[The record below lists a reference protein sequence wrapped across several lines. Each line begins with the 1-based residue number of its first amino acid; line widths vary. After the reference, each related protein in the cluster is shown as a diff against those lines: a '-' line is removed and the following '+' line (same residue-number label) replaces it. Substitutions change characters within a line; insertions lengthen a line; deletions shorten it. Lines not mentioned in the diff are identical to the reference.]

1 MSDDKITQKNELP
14 NTLLET
20 AYYKNNLYY
29 IETEEKEEYMKGKK
43 KVVSTVIGT
52 VVAVAAIAIV
62 SLATIQMLGK
72 NNILANTNNNSV
84 ETKPKA
90 LDTSSWDLRKV
101 SVYTDPVSGK
111 KAPIPVGYVAS
122 QVTGETGIDTGL
134 VIYEGTVPVTGTQ
147 VGVPGTEA
155 WDASCNRN
163 QWVWVPVSDVSRIYD
178 TNTRKSKLYSITQ
191 TGRSNYSNS
200 NYEPGVLPNNRDNE
214 RYFSQY
220 NLSGMT
226 KKKLLY
232 ELETELDETIK
243 SIEKYGGFYIG
254 RYETGKVTK
263 RNSTRYVKP
272 VIQRIQGEMS
282 INYVTWYDS
291 YINLKTLGVN
301 ENVKSNM
308 IYGCLWDETLQW
320 FRESGAKTD
329 AELYNSL
336 TWGNYGVSNS
346 FTYYTN
352 VSGSV
357 GTKSSKTII
366 PTGSTERNK
375 ANNIYD
381 MAGNVREWTMEG
393 NGGNTGL
400 WSRKVR
406 GSYFETSTTSDG
418 TSGAGHRYYEYPYS
432 NGDHYDL
439 GQGDIRCAC
448 VYVYKIEI
456 LRV

>member
-52 VVAVAAIAIV
+52 VVAVAAITIV

-72 NNILANTNNNSV
+72 NNILANTNNNSDM
-84 ETKPKA
+84 TKPKA
-90 LDTSSWDLRKV
+90 LDTSSWDTTKV
-101 SVYTDPVSGK
+101 TVYTDPASGK

-122 QVTGETGIDTGL
+122 QVTGENGIDTGL

-155 WDASCNRN
+155 WTASCERN
-163 QWVWVPVSDVSRIYD
+163 QWVWVPVPDVSRIYD

-254 RYETGKVTK
+254 RYENGETK
-263 RNSTRYVKP
+263 TVKP
-272 VIQRIQGEMS
+272 VVKRMS
-282 INYVTWYDS
+282 SNPYASWYDT
-291 YINLKTLGVN
+291 YVNLRTLVPNENLKAN
-301 ENVKSNM
+301 I

-329 AELYNSL
+329 EDIYNSAS
-336 TWGNYGVSNS
+336 WGNHKDSEG

-352 VSGSV
+352 VAGST
-357 GTKSSKTII
+357 GSKTQNSGKSI

-381 MAGNVREWTMEG
+381 MAGNQWEWTLEG
-393 NGGNTGL
+393 YGNF
-400 WSRKVR
+400 SRR
-406 GSYFETSTTSDG
+406 RRGGSYTAT
-418 TSGAGHRYYEYPYS
+418 
-432 NGDHYDL
+432 
-439 GQGDIRCAC
+439 
-448 VYVYKIEI
+448 
-456 LRV
+456 LRAIVQ

>member
-20 AYYKNNLYY
+20 AYFKNNLYY

-52 VVAVAAIAIV
+52 VVAVAAITIV

-72 NNILANTNNNSV
+72 NNILANTNNNSDM
-84 ETKPKA
+84 TKPKA
-90 LDTSSWDLRKV
+90 LDTSSWDTTKV
-101 SVYTDPVSGK
+101 TVYTDPASGK

-122 QVTGETGIDTGL
+122 QVTGENGIDTGL

-155 WDASCNRN
+155 WTASCERN
-163 QWVWVPVSDVSRIYD
+163 QWVWVPVPDVSRIYD

-254 RYETGKVTK
+254 RYENGETK
-263 RNSTRYVKP
+263 TVKP
-272 VIQRIQGEMS
+272 VVKRMS
-282 INYVTWYDS
+282 SNPYASWYDT
-291 YINLKTLGVN
+291 YVNLRTLVPNENLKAN
-301 ENVKSNM
+301 I

-329 AELYNSL
+329 EDIYNSAS
-336 TWGNYGVSNS
+336 WGNHKDSEG

-352 VSGSV
+352 VAGST
-357 GTKSSKTII
+357 GSKTQNSGKSI

-381 MAGNVREWTMEG
+381 MAGNQWEWTLEG
-393 NGGNTGL
+393 DGIIGRRKRGGVCTGNASGYSVGYRNGYGPYYTDA
-400 WSRKVR
+400 SRA
-406 GSYFETSTTSDG
+406 YF
-418 TSGAGHRYYEYPYS
+418 Y
-432 NGDHYDL
+432 
-439 GQGDIRCAC
+439 I
-448 VYVYKIEI
+448 K
-456 LRV
+456 

>member
-20 AYYKNNLYY
+20 AYFKNNLYY

-52 VVAVAAIAIV
+52 VVAVAAITIV

-72 NNILANTNNNSV
+72 NNILANTNNNSDM
-84 ETKPKA
+84 TKPKA
-90 LDTSSWDLRKV
+90 LDTSSWDTTKV
-101 SVYTDPVSGK
+101 TVYTDPASGK

-163 QWVWVPVSDVSRIYD
+163 QWVWVPVPDVSRIYD
-178 TNTRKSKLYSITQ
+178 TNTRKSKLYSITS
-191 TGRSNYSNS
+191 TGRSTYNNS
-200 NYEPGVLPNNRDNE
+200 NYEPGVLIGNVYDNE

-220 NLSGMT
+220 NMPGMT

-254 RYETGKVTK
+254 RYENGETK
-263 RNSTRYVKP
+263 TVKP
-272 VIQRIQGEMS
+272 VVKRMS
-282 INYVTWYDS
+282 SNPYASWYDT
-291 YINLKTLGVN
+291 YVNLRTLVPNENLKAN
-301 ENVKSNM
+301 I

-329 AELYNSL
+329 EEIYNSA
-336 TWGNYGVSNS
+336 TWGNHLDSEG

-352 VSGSV
+352 VAGST
-357 GTKSSKTII
+357 GSKTKGSGKSI

-381 MAGNVREWTMEG
+381 MAGNQWEWTLEG
-393 NGGNTGL
+393 NGNNSRRIRGGNYNG
-400 WSRKVR
+400 SASGFSVGYR
-406 GSYFETSTTSDG
+406 GSYD
-418 TSGAGHRYYEYPYS
+418 PYDTNAS
-432 NGDHYDL
+432 RAYFY
-439 GQGDIRCAC
+439 I
-448 VYVYKIEI
+448 K
-456 LRV
+456 

>member
-1 MSDDKITQKNELP
+1 M
-14 NTLLET
+14 
-20 AYYKNNLYY
+20 
-29 IETEEKEEYMKGKK
+29 
-43 KVVSTVIGT
+43 
-52 VVAVAAIAIV
+52 AIV
-62 SLATIQMLGK
+62 VIQLCTKKGIIK
-72 NNILANTNNNSV
+72 DTSVLDVESSGLV

-90 LDTSSWDLRKV
+90 LDTSSWDTTKV
-101 SVYTDPVSGK
+101 TVYTDPASGK

-122 QVTGETGIDTGL
+122 QVTGENGIDTGL

-155 WDASCNRN
+155 WTASCERN
-163 QWVWVPVSDVSRIYD
+163 QWVWVPVPDVSRIYD

-254 RYETGKVTK
+254 RYENGETK
-263 RNSTRYVKP
+263 TVKP
-272 VIQRIQGEMS
+272 VVKRMS
-282 INYVTWYDS
+282 SNPSASWYDT
-291 YINLKTLGVN
+291 YANLRTLGAN
-301 ENVKSNM
+301 ENVKAN
-308 IYGCLWDETLQW
+308 IIWGCLWDETLQW

-329 AELYNSL
+329 EDIYNSAS
-336 TWGNYGVSNS
+336 WGNHKDSEG

-352 VSGSV
+352 VAGST
-357 GTKSSKTII
+357 GSKTQNSGKSI

-381 MAGNVREWTMEG
+381 MAGNQWEWTLEG
-393 NGGNTGL
+393 YGRYGRRKRGGNCYGYASDYSVGYRAYNNPSDTGA
-400 WSRKVR
+400 SRA
-406 GSYFETSTTSDG
+406 YF
-418 TSGAGHRYYEYPYS
+418 Y
-432 NGDHYDL
+432 
-439 GQGDIRCAC
+439 I
-448 VYVYKIEI
+448 K
-456 LRV
+456 

>member
-52 VVAVAAIAIV
+52 VVAVAAITIV

-72 NNILANTNNNSV
+72 NNILANTNNNLDM
-84 ETKPKA
+84 TKPKA
-90 LDTSSWDLRKV
+90 LDTSSWDTTKV
-101 SVYTDPVSGK
+101 TVYTDPASGK

-155 WDASCNRN
+155 WDASCERN
-163 QWVWVPVSDVSRIYD
+163 QWVWVPVPDVSRIYD
-178 TNTRKSKLYSITQ
+178 TNTRKSKLYTITS
-191 TGRSNYSNS
+191 TGRSTYNNS
-200 NYEPGVLPNNRDNE
+200 NYEPGTLVGSQYADTE

-220 NLSGMT
+220 NLPGMT
-226 KKKLLY
+226 KTKLFY
-232 ELETELDETIK
+232 EIETELDETIK

-254 RYETGKVTK
+254 RYENGETK
-263 RNSTRYVKP
+263 TVKP
-272 VIQRIQGEMS
+272 VVKRMS
-282 INYVTWYDS
+282 SNPYASWYDT
-291 YINLKTLGVN
+291 YVNLRTLVPNENLKAN
-301 ENVKSNM
+301 
-308 IYGCLWDETLQW
+308 IIWGCLWDETLQW

-329 AELYNSL
+329 EDIYNSA
-336 TWGNYGVSNS
+336 TWGNHKDSEG

-352 VSGSV
+352 VAGST
-357 GTKSSKTII
+357 GSKTQGKSASI

-381 MAGNVREWTMEG
+381 MAGNQWEWTLEGFG
-393 NGGNTGL
+393 NGHRRGRGGYYDYVASDYSVGYRDGNNPSVTAA
-400 WSRKVR
+400 SRA
-406 GSYFETSTTSDG
+406 YF
-418 TSGAGHRYYEYPYS
+418 Y
-432 NGDHYDL
+432 
-439 GQGDIRCAC
+439 I
-448 VYVYKIEI
+448 K
-456 LRV
+456 

>member
-1 MSDDKITQKNELP
+1 VSDDKITQKNELP

-52 VVAVAAIAIV
+52 VVAVAAITIV

-90 LDTSSWDLRKV
+90 MDTSTWDTTKV
-101 SVYTDPVSGK
+101 TVYTDPASGK

-155 WDASCNRN
+155 WEASCNRN
-163 QWVWVPVSDVSRIYD
+163 QWVWVPVPDVSRIYD
-178 TNTRKSKLYSITQ
+178 KSTRKSKLYSITQ
-191 TGRSNYSNS
+191 TGRSTYNNS
-200 NYEPGVLPNNRDNE
+200 NYEPGVLPNNYDNE
-214 RYFSQY
+214 QYFSRY
-220 NLSGMT
+220 NLPGMT

-232 ELETELDETIK
+232 EIETELDETIK

-254 RYETGKVTK
+254 RYETGKVTNY
-263 RNSTRYVKP
+263 NSYYYVEP
-272 VIQRIQGEMS
+272 VVQRMQGDKS
-282 INYVTWYDS
+282 INYVAWYDS
-291 YINLKTLGVN
+291 YVSLRTLVSNENLK
-301 ENVKSNM
+301 SN
-308 IYGCLWDETLQW
+308 IIWGCLWDETLQW

-329 AELYNSL
+329 AEIYNSA
-336 TWGNYGVSNS
+336 TWGNHLNS
-346 FTYYTN
+346 EGFTYYTN
-352 VSGSV
+352 VAGST
-357 GTKSSKTII
+357 GSKTQNSGKSI

-381 MAGNVREWTMEG
+381 MAGNMYEWTLEG
-393 NGGNTGL
+393 YGSNGRRYRGGN
-400 WSRKVR
+400 
-406 GSYFETSTTSDG
+406 YNNN
-418 TSGAGHRYYEYPYS
+418 S
-432 NGDHYDL
+432 NNNPVGYRNNNNPTNSNIN
-439 GQGDIRCAC
+439 IRCAR
-448 VYVYKIEI
+448 VLLHKIEI
-456 LRV
+456 LLRQNPIL